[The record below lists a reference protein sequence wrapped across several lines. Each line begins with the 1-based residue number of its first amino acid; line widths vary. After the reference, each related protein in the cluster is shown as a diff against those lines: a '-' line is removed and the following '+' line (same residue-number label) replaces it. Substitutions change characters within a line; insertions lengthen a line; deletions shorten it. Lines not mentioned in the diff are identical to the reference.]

1 MDLDHFKKILNQEK
15 ENLIKE
21 ISYYSS
27 EDPYIGNYRGSETLD
42 DAITGIEGHDR
53 VTATKIE
60 LEISLKETQAAL
72 EIIDEGTYGICSDC
86 HQKIS
91 PERLEAM
98 PKAALCTSCQ
108 EKKNGA

>member
-1 MDLDHFKKILNQEK
+1 MDLEHFKKILNEEK
-15 ENLIKE
+15 DKLTKE
-21 ISYYSS
+21 ISYYKS
-27 EDPYIGNYRGSETLD
+27 EDPYIGSYRGSETLD

-53 VTATKIE
+53 VTATKSE
-60 LEISLKETQAAL
+60 LELSLKETQAAL
-72 EIIDEGTYGICSDC
+72 ERIEAGTYGICSDC

-98 PKAALCTSCQ
+98 PKADLCTSCQ